1 MVDFFSK
8 THLSLPQRLYVPF
21 VGSFQGFQGFQ
32 GFRDLNSIGW
42 TIGRVIGQTITP
54 ILSWTSQEHEHIDS
68 GPFYKLGDEVDEV
81 EGFFL
86 IIKIDELEHR
96 QLEAA
101 AQTARTASLSDKI
114 LSDKILS
121 DKILSHEPCESME
134 SDVEDELK
142 QLMTNQIQS
151 IQTNI
156 RKNSRLLL
164 LATRKITALQT
175 ELRSLKSEK
184 SDNEKTASVN
194 EQIQKLQA
202 AQGIL
207 RNRLSALTE
216 ELKTLCT

>member
-21 VGSFQGFQGFQ
+21 VGSFQGFQ

-54 ILSWTSQEHEHIDS
+54 ILSWTSQEHEQIDS

-81 EGFFL
+81 EGFVL

-114 LSDKILS
+114 LS
-121 DKILSHEPCESME
+121 HEPCESME

-142 QLMTNQIQS
+142 QLMTDQIQS
-151 IQTNI
+151 IRTNI
-156 RKNSRLLL
+156 RKNSQLLL

-202 AQGIL
+202 AQGTL

>member
-8 THLSLPQRLYVPF
+8 TRLSLPSRLYVPF
-21 VGSFQGFQGFQ
+21 VGNFQ
-32 GFRDLNSIGW
+32 GFRDLSSFGW

-54 ILSWTSQEHEHIDS
+54 ILSWTSQEHEES

-81 EGFFL
+81 EGFVL

-121 DKILSHEPCESME
+121 HEPCESTE

-142 QLMTNQIQS
+142 QLMTDQIQS
-151 IQTNI
+151 IQANI
-156 RKNSRLLL
+156 QKIGRLLL
-164 LATRKITALQT
+164 LATHKITALQM
-175 ELRSLKSEK
+175 ELRAPRSDDEK
-184 SDNEKTASVN
+184 ITSAN

-202 AQGIL
+202 VQIRL